1 MLLHERDTREDSKP
15 YITFPAGPNNVGL
28 WSQNNSIVEPDVSN
42 QIVSLIY
49 KHFIMK
55 NLRPL
60 EVKLLAQGHKP
71 GKRQK

>member
-1 MLLHERDTREDSKP
+1 MLLLERDTREDSKP
-15 YITFPAGPNNVGL
+15 YITFPAGPNNVG
-28 WSQNNSIVEPDVSN
+28 NSIVEPDISN

-71 GKRQK
+71 GKHQK